1 MQRSAGL
8 LIAMAGVIWV
18 LADHE
23 AATETRIWGDLLA
36 LAGALGWASLALCV
50 RLTALSSEKPE
61 AQLFIQ
67 LLISAPVLLMLA
79 PFFGPS
85 LRQPELVHVLGLSFQ
100 IVAIAGFAFA
110 FWFWLIKVY
119 KASSVASFSFLSPVF
134 SVVFGWIVLGE
145 ALNATVILS
154 LGLVTIG
161 LILVNRR

>member
-1 MQRSAGL
+1 M
-8 LIAMAGVIWV
+8 
-18 LADHE
+18 
-23 AATETRIWGDLLA
+23 
-36 LAGALGWASLALCV
+36 
-50 RLTALSSEKPE
+50 LSNEKLE

-67 LLISAPVLLMLA
+67 LSISAPVLLVPL
-79 PFFGPS
+79 PFFGLS
-85 LRQPELVHVLGLSFQ
+85 LRQPELVHILGLSFQ

-110 FWFWLIKVY
+110 FWFWLLKIY
-119 KASSVASFSFLSPVF
+119 KASYVASFSFLSPVF